1 MFSITRQGRGAVT
14 VTTALATAALVAGLT
29 GSTSFA
35 DTGATTSGPSATD
48 HLSDSVPSAAAGLRW
63 VTLITGDRVGVNAR
77 GRAVSVDRA
86 KGREKIPVRSFTD
99 GGRSYV
105 IPADAQELIGRGTLD
120 RRLFDVTGLSSA
132 ESRRAYR
139 KGLKVIVAYEGSAGP
154 AARKG
159 VRADTAVERSLP
171 SLNADAVTVPERDPG
186 ALWAALTRTADARAT
201 RTAVPG
207 IERIWLDGVRT
218 ADLDKSTGQIGAPK
232 AWEAGYDGKGVTIA
246 VLDTGVDANH
256 PDLKGQ
262 VIGAKNFSASSG
274 TADRRGHGT
283 HVAAT
288 AAGTGAK
295 NGGTYR
301 GVAPGAKILNGKVL
315 SDRGGGTESSVLA
328 GIEWAVA
335 QGADVINM
343 SLGGRDEPGLDPLE
357 SQINKVSE
365 EKGVLFAVSAGNQG
379 PGARTVG
386 SPGSADA
393 ALTVGAVD
401 DADKIADFSSIGPRT
416 GDGGIKPDV
425 TAPGV
430 DITAASAPGSTIARE
445 VGEKPAGYV
454 TVSGT
459 SMAAP
464 HAAGA
469 AALLKQRNPD
479 WNGERIKA
487 VLAAS
492 AKDGGYTV
500 FQQGTGRIAVDRALE
515 QTVVSDQNTLSFGLQ
530 QWPHADD
537 QKITKEITYRNLGD
551 RDVTLDLAV
560 KGLNPK
566 GKAAPGGFFALGADQ
581 VTVPAGGTATVP
593 LTVDTTLG
601 GSVNG
606 LYTATVTASGDGGT
620 VRTTAAVDREVESY
634 DLTFNYLGRDG
645 KPSKDFGSFLF
656 QTSGGRGF
664 FDEVSG
670 RSTATLRLPKG
681 DYFLESSRSTETGD
695 DGYDRLINP
704 RLALTKNTTLTVDSR
719 TTKPVTLSIPDT
731 RAKLTA
737 AGGETSADNG
747 ERPISFGYFLGDLDG
762 FRVAQLGP
770 KRPTGVTLK
779 ETFSGQWERGAA
791 AQYNAIAGGRVDR
804 LATGFAKKFAKGDFA
819 EVTVDM
825 GASAKNKRGSSSVMS
840 PLELSLAASRHTYAL
855 PGSRT
860 HYLATTDRTKVNAW
874 SVGAWQR
881 GAKGEWEI
889 QHTSPVRDFRKGG
902 KHRVTLGT
910 AVHSPLSYGESGAFP
925 HQSTGVFRQK
935 NTLGADMALFSDGRG
950 NDVDSPHTSA
960 KTTLHRG
967 TTLIGENKDPLAG
980 TEVFTV
986 GPEEA
991 VYTLA
996 TSVKRSPKVSV
1007 VGTRIDGSWTFRS
1020 KKPTTDEMSRTA
1032 LSTVRFGAE
1041 VALDGT
1047 APAGR
1052 KVTFPV
1058 TVQGPASG
1066 KGLKSLTVSVSYDGG
1081 KTWKKVTVTKGKI
1094 TIKNPAKGKSL
1105 ALRGEVTD
1113 RQGGKASVTVYD
1125 AYLGK

>member
-14 VTTALATAALVAGLT
+14 VTTALAAAALVAGLT

-35 DTGATTSGPSATD
+35 DSGTAPAAAAPSADT
-48 HLSDSVPSAAAGLRW
+48 AAGLRW
-63 VTLITGDRVGVNAR
+63 VTLITGDRVGLDGE
-77 GRAVSVDRA
+77 GRVVSVDRA

-99 GGRSYV
+99 QGRTFV

-139 KGLKVIVAYEGSAGP
+139 KGLKVIVAYEGSSGP
-154 AARKG
+154 AARQG
-159 VRADTAVERSLP
+159 VRADTAVERTLP

-186 ALWAALTRTADARAT
+186 ALWAALTRTADARGA
-201 RTAVPG
+201 RNVPG

-246 VLDTGVDANH
+246 VLDTGVDGTH
-256 PDLKGQ
+256 PDLKGR
-262 VIGAKNFSASSG
+262 VAGAKNFTRSG
-274 TADRRGHGT
+274 DAKDRQGHGT
-283 HVAAT
+283 HVASI

-295 NGGTYR
+295 SGGR
-301 GVAPGAKILNGKVL
+301 HKGVAPGATILNGKVL
-315 SDRGGGTESSVLA
+315 DDSGGGEDSGIIA
-328 GIEWAVA
+328 GIDWAVA
-335 QGADVINM
+335 QGADVINL
-343 SLGGRDEPGLDPLE
+343 SLGGYDSPGLDPLE
-357 SQINKVSE
+357 AHVNKVAK
-365 EKGVLFAVSAGNQG
+365 EKGVLFAIAAGNSG
-379 PGARTVG
+379 PFPGSVD

-401 DADKIADFSSIGPRT
+401 DADKMAEFSGIGPRV

-430 DITAASAPGSTIARE
+430 GITAASAPGSAIARE
-445 VGEKPAGYV
+445 YGEKPAGYV
-454 TVSGT
+454 TISGT
-459 SMAAP
+459 SMATP

-469 AALLKQRNPD
+469 AALLKQRNPG
-479 WNGERIKA
+479 WSGERIKA

-492 AKDGGYTV
+492 AKDGGHTV

-537 QKITKEITYRNLGD
+537 QKLTKEITYRNLGD
-551 RDVTLDLAV
+551 RDITLDLTV
-560 KGLNPK
+560 KGLDPK
-566 GKAAPGGFFALGADQ
+566 GRAAAAGFFALGADT

-593 LTVDTTLG
+593 VTVDTTLG

-634 DLTFNYLGRDG
+634 ELTVKHLGRDG
-645 KPSKDFGSFLF
+645 KPSKKF
-656 QTSGGRGF
+656 QTSF
-664 FDEVSG
+664 FQLSG
-670 RSTATLRLPKG
+670 AAFADVPDIEKKTTATLRLPKG
-681 DYFLESSRSTETGD
+681 EYAVDSMWGLGGREGLD
-695 DGYDRLINP
+695 VLVQP
-704 RLALTKNTTLTVDSR
+704 RLALTKNTTYTVDAR
-719 TTKPVTLSIPDT
+719 RAKPVRMSIPDG
-731 RAKLTA
+731 RAALAKA
-737 AGGETSADNG
+737 AMSYSISKG
-747 ERPISFGYFLGDLDG
+747 ERNTLTGYFLGSFDDI
-762 FRVAQLGP
+762 RIAQLGP
-770 KRPTGVTLK
+770 EQPAGVTLK
-779 ETFSGQWERGAA
+779 HGFHGQWERAA
-791 AQYNAIAGGRVDR
+791 AQYNAAAGGPV
-804 LATGFAKKFAKGDFA
+804 KKLFSGYSKTFKAGDFA
-819 EVTVDM
+819 EV
-825 GASAKNKRGSSSVMS
+825 
-840 PLELSLAASRHTYAL
+840 PLTAAASVKGKQGIGNVLSVVAGSGFTADHAIRL

-860 HYLATTDRTKVNAW
+860 HYLATSGKANRWIVGMGQYNAL
-874 SVGAWQR
+874 
-881 GAKGEWEI
+881 GEEE
-889 QHTSPVRDFRKGG
+889 TSTATERDFRPGRT
-902 KHRVTLGT
+902 HRLTLGT
-910 AVHSPLSYGESGAFP
+910 AVHAPQTPEG
-925 HQSTGVFRQK
+925 TGIIR
-935 NTLGADMALFSDGRG
+935 ADDILAAEVPLFSDSRG
-950 NDVDSPHTSA
+950 NAGTSLYTSA

-967 TTLIGENKDPLAG
+967 TTKIGENAVAPDA
-980 TEVFTV
+980 TEVFRV

-996 TSVKRSPKVSV
+996 TSVKRSPKVSA

-1020 KKPTTDEMSRTA
+1020 KGPKPGEVSRTA

-1058 TVQGPASG
+1058 TVQGPAAG
-1066 KGLKSLTVSVSYDGG
+1066 KNLKSLTVSVSYDGG
-1081 KTWKKVTVTKGKI
+1081 KTWKKATVTKGKI

-1113 RQGGKASVTVYD
+1113 QRGGKASVTAYD